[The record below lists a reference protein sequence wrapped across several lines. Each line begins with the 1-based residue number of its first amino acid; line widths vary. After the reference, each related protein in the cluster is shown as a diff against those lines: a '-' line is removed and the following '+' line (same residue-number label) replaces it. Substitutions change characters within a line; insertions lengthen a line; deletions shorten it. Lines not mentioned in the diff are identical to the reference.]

1 MTQTVIAVFDTTDTA
16 CDVEETLMNQA
27 GIDESC
33 FHIAAQEGSLR
44 ESGQPGQSMDEIESF
59 LIELFGPENREQV
72 EYYAKQIRRGGAL
85 LSVDLPDDAQIEP
98 IREAML
104 NAGATDMNARRSE
117 QGQAGGGASS
127 EEAPAE
133 SQAIPMVEEE
143 MKVGKKKVGKGKVR
157 VTSRMEETPVQQKVK
172 LTEENAVIRSR
183 PVDREASPEDMA
195 AAGDGA
201 IEIDESAEK
210 AVVRKNAR
218 VVGEIEV
225 GKESSQKTKTV
236 KDTVRHTE
244 VDVEKESQ
252 KGSPRKGGK

>member
-1 MTQTVIAVFDTTDTA
+1 M
-16 CDVEETLMNQA
+16 
-27 GIDESC
+27 
-33 FHIAAQEGSLR
+33 
-44 ESGQPGQSMDEIESF
+44 
-59 LIELFGPENREQV
+59 

-85 LSVDLPDDAQIEP
+85 LSVDLPDDTQIEP

-104 NAGATDMNARRSE
+104 NAGETDMNAPRSE
-117 QGQAGGGASS
+117 QGEASGS
-127 EEAPAE
+127 APEKALAE

-183 PVDREASPEDMA
+183 PMDRDASPEDMA
-195 AAGDGA
+195 TAGEGT
-201 IEIDESAEK
+201 IEIEESAEK
-210 AVVRKNAR
+210 AVIKKNAR

-225 GKESSQKTKTV
+225 GKESRQKTKTV

-252 KGSPRKGGK
+252 KDSSRKGGK